1 MHKFSF
7 FSTQSAQL
15 VSIRCKILSTVRN
28 PGRYLG
34 NLVDV
39 FYPVTCIGCGRE
51 LNDASR
57 LLCPVCGSDLPR
69 CEFSRMS
76 NNRGELIFAG
86 RVDIQSVACLYY
98 FKRKGVVQ
106 KMMHGLKYHGRQE
119 IGDHLGRI
127 LGEEMVSSGRFC
139 EIELVVPVPLH
150 PKKKR
155 RRRKRRRRR
164 GRRRR
169 ESRTKNRNNERINQ
183 PEMITWGGNMLK

>member
-1 MHKFSF
+1 
-7 FSTQSAQL
+7 
-15 VSIRCKILSTVRN
+15 
-28 PGRYLG
+28 
-34 NLVDV
+34 
-39 FYPVTCIGCGRE
+39 
-51 LNDASR
+51 
-57 LLCPVCGSDLPR
+57 
-69 CEFSRMS
+69 MS

-155 RRRKRRRRR
+155 KRGYNQVSAFGRALSESLGVPYREGILARRIF
-164 GRRRR
+164 GRSQTGKDRV
-169 ESRTKNRNNERINQ
+169 SRNQSLLDSFRVINFNNLKNKHILIADDI
-183 PEMITWGGNMLK
+183 ITSGATLEACTRSVLRVPGTRVSLASMAFTM